1 MAETKYSK
9 ELAAA
14 KIMLEDIE
22 EALESE
28 EKEDIK
34 HGYERINEII
44 KKLESSKDHTT
55 ELMLSEERTIEE
67 VREWNKRQKEEIKE
81 FRDLR
86 KKLKQELEAFVEKE
100 KEQKQAAELEHQQH
114 LRTQQE
120 QIDREREQKIEES
133 RIRDQ
138 QREEEW
144 YKKKLE
150 MELEMAKKKTEEIQ
164 VKQQSVKLQKYT
176 ITPFKGEYKD
186 WLRFWNQF
194 MVEVDGSSISEI
206 SKFNYL
212 LELVTGKPKED
223 ILGLPHSEDG
233 YLEAKRILE
242 KTYGKDIKIHKALI
256 KELEGLDTISSIHEV
271 KGIHDYH
278 NKLSRIVR
286 TLVTMKKLDT
296 AQSFVYS
303 LMDKLGPV
311 KEALIQ
317 KDDDWENWNLEDLVE
332 NLEKC
337 IDRHPLSIYEAI
349 TTSNT
354 STPSRRRGNK
364 NQTDW
369 RQQDKMMFTNAMDKP
384 QGTKN
389 SCVYCEF
396 SNHRSSDCR
405 NVINVAQRREVLK
418 KKRLCFNCTGF
429 GHGASKCRSRGC
441 RKCNGH
447 HHTSL
452 CDATMGGNGEPKHEQ
467 PEMGKRA
474 IHPSTTLHATLM
486 AMVNGIPA
494 HIMVDSGASSSYIC
508 TSLLTQLRLK
518 PVSLETRN
526 IEQMYGTIQ

>member
-1 MAETKYSK
+1 MAETKYNK

-22 EALESE
+22 EALGSE
-28 EKEDIK
+28 EKEDVE
-34 HGYERINEII
+34 HGYERINKVI

-55 ELMLSEERTIEE
+55 ELMLSEERTIEG
-67 VREWNKRQKEEIKE
+67 VREWNKQQKGEIKE

-86 KKLKQELEAFVEKE
+86 KKLKQELDAFVEKE
-100 KEQKQAAELEHQQH
+100 KEQKQAAEFEHQQH

-120 QIDREREQKIEES
+120 RIDREREKKIEEG

-150 MELEMAKKKTEEIQ
+150 MELEIAKKKTEERQ
-164 VKQQSVKLQKYT
+164 MKQQSVKLQKYT

-194 MVEVDGSSISEI
+194 MVEVDGSSISDI

-212 LELVTGKPKED
+212 LELVSGKPKED

-233 YLEAKRILE
+233 YMEAKKILE

-271 KGIHDYH
+271 KEIHDYY

-317 KDDDWENWNLEDLVE
+317 KDDDWENWNLEELVE
-332 NLEKC
+332 NLEKY
-337 IDRHPLSIYEAI
+337 IDRHPLPALETTTASSTSIPY
-349 TTSNT
+349 
-354 STPSRRRGNK
+354 RRRGNEDR
-364 NQTDW
+364 TDW
-369 RQQDKMMFTNAMDKP
+369 RQRDKMMFANAMDKP
-384 QGTKN
+384 QGTQN

-405 NVINVAQRREVLK
+405 KVINVAQRREVLK
-418 KKRLCFNCTGF
+418 KKRLCFNCTGS

-441 RKCNGH
+441 RKCSGR

-452 CDATMGGNGEPKHEQ
+452 CDATISGYEGPK
-467 PEMGKRA
+467 
-474 IHPSTTLHATLM
+474 
-486 AMVNGIPA
+486 
-494 HIMVDSGASSSYIC
+494 
-508 TSLLTQLRLK
+508 
-518 PVSLETRN
+518 
-526 IEQMYGTIQ
+526 